1 MLLLMLCYCYFQVD
15 ACCKT
20 SELGK
25 VMVFDLGF
33 FWPMFYRYEFLGFE
47 NVFWKL
53 QVVSLHLLGIEFSC
67 VIPLLSCSLHAFST
81 LRRSKLKW
89 LAQNGGD
96 PYSALLPSISTNI
109 YHGVS
114 SMRMFWRNLPKKKKI
129 KSGFWTINYNTLHLM
144 CTVPNVID

>member
-96 PYSALLPSISTNI
+96 PYSALLLPYPQIFTMACHPCGCFDEISQKKRRSSPAFEQLTTTRCISCVPSLT
-109 YHGVS
+109 
-114 SMRMFWRNLPKKKKI
+114 
-129 KSGFWTINYNTLHLM
+129 
-144 CTVPNVID
+144 